1 MRHNILDIEV
11 KPQFVE
17 VGKKPLLV
25 SQKRYND
32 LLERLHE
39 DYSEL
44 LQETEELTYQKE
56 NIASYGQDVA
66 SAAQGG
72 DIDDIRSACER
83 IDSELYD
90 LECALSNVDELEKS
104 IDFSVKEMMKIEKR
118 LKFKPLLRCEIIRT
132 AESLIED

>member
-17 VGKKPLLV
+17 NGKLLLV

-56 NIASYGQDVA
+56 NIARYGDDVA
-66 SAAQGG
+66 SSAQSG
-72 DIDDIRSACER
+72 DIDDIRRSIEN
-83 IDSELYD
+83 IDNELYD

-118 LKFKPLLRCEIIRT
+118 LKFKPTQRNLIVRA
-132 AESLIED
+132 AESLMEN